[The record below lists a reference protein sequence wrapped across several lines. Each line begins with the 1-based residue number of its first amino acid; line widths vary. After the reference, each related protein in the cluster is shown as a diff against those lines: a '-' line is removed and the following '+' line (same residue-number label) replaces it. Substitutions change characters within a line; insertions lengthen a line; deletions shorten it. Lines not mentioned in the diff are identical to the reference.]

1 MSPYLIVYGKPCH
14 LLVELEHKA
23 WWAINQC
30 NMKIDEASNERKLQF
45 RNDAYENARI
55 YKEKAKTFHN

>member
-1 MSPYLIVYGKPCH
+1 MPPYLIVYGKPCH
-14 LLVELEHKA
+14 LLVELKHKA

-45 RNDAYENARI
+45 RNDAYENACI
-55 YKEKAKTFHN
+55 YKEKAKAFHN